1 MEKGTN
7 KVYIYKYFYAL
18 IMFLAILILPFLL
31 LTYENEYYEALNEY
45 NDAVSYA
52 VSEEFQFDETFRNQI
67 LDLQDKVEEAK
78 TIQRYKG
85 FVTII
90 MIIIF
95 ISLFNYVY
103 INIGLKYRVLSNSTS
118 MNLNKKLVVTV
129 SIVEIVYLVFLLIF
143 VSKEFI
149 GINFWTLFFVNI
161 IIVIFVI
168 VLSLQIQ
175 YLLKPKTKES
185 QINWDS
191 FSLLIYVFMYK
202 WLTSSVSLTI
212 HSFEAYSKMRIIKNK
227 KIFKFYL
234 KKMRV

>member
-31 LTYENEYYEALNEY
+31 LTFENEYYEALDEY
-45 NDAVSYA
+45 NNAVSYA
-52 VSEEFQFDETFRNQI
+52 VSEEFQFEEEFRNEI
-67 LDLQDKVEEAK
+67 LAIQDSVEAAK
-78 TIQRYKG
+78 IIQHYKG
-85 FVTII
+85 FVTI
-90 MIIIF
+90 MMLIIF
-95 ISLFNYVY
+95 LSLFNYVY
-103 INIGLKYRVLSNSTS
+103 IKIGMKYRILNYTS
-118 MNLNKKLVVTV
+118 AMHLNKKLVVTV

-143 VSKEFI
+143 ASREYI

-185 QINWDS
+185 QI
-191 FSLLIYVFMYK
+191 
-202 WLTSSVSLTI
+202 
-212 HSFEAYSKMRIIKNK
+212 
-227 KIFKFYL
+227 
-234 KKMRV
+234 